1 LLLLSAYLLLFYR
14 LRQSMKKASRN
25 SIFAL
30 TLSSFLCASGTAN
43 NATTAHEGGWMEK
56 WLSFD
61 PGLFMWTIVTF
72 LIVLFILKWKAWG
85 PLMNA
90 LDKRE
95 EDIREALSSA
105 EKAREEADK
114 VAEDYDKIIR
124 KAQSEAQKIVA
135 ESKTTGERVREEI
148 KGTAEKEA
156 REILDKAQ
164 IQIQSE
170 KEKAVQEIKSVVVSF
185 SLQAASKLIEKNLE
199 SEDNRRLI
207 NDTIEG
213 IGEA

>member
-1 LLLLSAYLLLFYR
+1 MILSRLLISAISICGFLF
-14 LRQSMKKASRN
+14 A
-25 SIFAL
+25 
-30 TLSSFLCASGTAN
+30 TEGSGHTDS
-43 NATTAHEGGWMEK
+43 AHEGGWMEK

-85 PLMNA
+85 PLMAA

-95 EDIREALSSA
+95 QDIREALSSA

-114 VAEDYDKIIR
+114 VAEDYDKMIR

-135 ESKTTGERVREEI
+135 GSKDTGERIREEI
-148 KGTAEKEA
+148 KETAEKEA

-164 IQIQSE
+164 VQIDSE
-170 KEKAVQEIKSVVVSF
+170 KKKAVQEIKSVVVDF
-185 SLQAASKLIEKNLE
+185 SLQAASKVIEKNLE

-213 IGEA
+213 IGKA

>member
-1 LLLLSAYLLLFYR
+1 MF
-14 LRQSMKKASRN
+14 KASRL

-30 TLSSFLCASGTAN
+30 TLAGFLFASGGADH
-43 NATTAHEGGWMEK
+43 ASPAHEGGWMEK

-85 PLMNA
+85 PLMSA

-95 EDIREALSSA
+95 KDIREALSSA

-114 VAEDYDKIIR
+114 VAEDYDEMIR

-135 ESKTTGERVREEI
+135 ESKAIGERVREEI

-156 REILDKAQ
+156 RKILDKAQ
-164 IQIQSE
+164 VQIQFE
-170 KEKAVQEIKSVVVSF
+170 KEKAVQEIKSAVVDF
-185 SLQAASKLIEKNLE
+185 SLQAASKVIEKNLE

-207 NDTIEG
+207 NDAIEG
-213 IGEA
+213 IGKA